1 MKKIAPLLILLSLFG
16 CGFKVKDLKSAQEK
30 NIKNNNAKVK
40 AETGT
45 DLGFEKRT
53 GKKKGLRLTNMPTDY

>member
-30 NIKNNNAKVK
+30 NMKNNNSKVR

-45 DLGFEKRT
+45 DLGFEKPK
-53 GKKKGLRLTNMPTDY
+53 GKKKGLRLTNYPNDI